1 MIDLNVL
8 LMALTCLVIVWC
20 FDRFILCRGVVT
32 LNSCV
37 LHDSQNGY
45 WRFALSYTIKSPI
58 FWGEIRYSLRDKS
71 NPSTVISGKARNLD
85 HAVADLNVEFLHIKE
100 SLTATSTGSGEWELR
115 IVTNTVVGHWNP
127 LYKYLPLSI
136 SKTFKVALYNGE

>member
-8 LMALTCLVIVWC
+8 LMAFTCLVIVWC
-20 FDRFILCRGVVT
+20 FDRFILCRGLVA
-32 LNSCV
+32 LNSCD
-37 LHDSQNGY
+37 LHDSQGGY

-71 NPSTVISGKARNLD
+71 NPSTVISGKARTLD
-85 HAVADLNVEFLHIKE
+85 HAVTGINVEFLHIKQ
-100 SLTATSTGSGEWELR
+100 SLTATSVEHSEWELR
-115 IVTNTVVGHWNP
+115 IVSDTVVGHWNP

-136 SKTFKVALYNGE
+136 SKTFKVVLNNGE